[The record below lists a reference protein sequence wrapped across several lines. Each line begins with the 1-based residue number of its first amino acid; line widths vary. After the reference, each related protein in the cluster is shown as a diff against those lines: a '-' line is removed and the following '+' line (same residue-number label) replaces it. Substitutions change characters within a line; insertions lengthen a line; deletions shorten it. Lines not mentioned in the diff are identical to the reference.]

1 MKKHY
6 LLLVFFVGVGV
17 GRGQWLGRDPFS
29 NWSLAPAAGGD
40 APSGKT
46 VSIIELRHKV
56 PGKARAA
63 FLRALKFASR
73 NEWGKGAKELEE
85 SVAADPDFSDAHGN
99 LGIHYLELGRL
110 DDAIH
115 ELHRAIALDSSCSTH
130 HSNLA
135 AAYLLRH
142 DQSEAKAEAETA
154 VGLNSANIKAQYML
168 GILLAQHAGDL
179 TDAQKHLNFAA
190 REIPEAHLVL
200 RALYRKSGDEALAA
214 RELERYQ
221 KALSTNKKDE

>member
-6 LLLVFFVGVGV
+6 LLLVFFVGVG
-17 GRGQWLGRDPFS
+17 GCRGQWLGNDPLS
-29 NWSLAPAAGGD
+29 NFPLIPPAGGD
-40 APSGKT
+40 SPSGQT
-46 VSIIELRHKV
+46 VSITELRHKV

-63 FLRALKFASR
+63 FLRALKFASHH
-73 NEWGKGAKELEE
+73 EWGKGAKELEE
-85 SVAADPDFSDAHGN
+85 SVAEDPDFSDAHGN

-115 ELHRAIALDSSCSTH
+115 ELRRAIELDSGCSTH

-135 AAYLLRH
+135 AAYVLRH
-142 DQSEAKAEAETA
+142 NRSEAKMEAETA
-154 VGLNSANIKAQYML
+154 VALDSTNIKAQYML
-168 GILLAQHAGDL
+168 GVILAQRPGDVA
-179 TDAQKHLNFAA
+179 DAEKRLSFAA

-200 RALYRKSGDEALAA
+200 RALYRKSGDEVLAA

-221 KALSTNKKDE
+221 KAISNK